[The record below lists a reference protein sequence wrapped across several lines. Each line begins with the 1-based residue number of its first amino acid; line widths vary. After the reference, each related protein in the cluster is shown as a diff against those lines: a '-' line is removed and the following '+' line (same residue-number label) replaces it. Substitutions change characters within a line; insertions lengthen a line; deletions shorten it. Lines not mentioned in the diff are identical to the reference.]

1 MPLPMVA
8 ELAIVDRFSDTGHHS
23 TRERNQKKE
32 EAIANSP
39 KPKMK
44 AGTAKQCNGVT
55 SGGGGA

>member
-1 MPLPMVA
+1 MVA